1 MAEKIEVATDL
12 LLTPVIISDRNGTNV
27 GVAFL
32 NANDIRI
39 PARVSEIIDYMK
51 SIDVDN
57 CSYEAL
63 NHYNEMLED
72 KFCGLFGYDC
82 RRSLFCILSPTNI
95 CNGKFVAILILEKVM
110 EALSDDIKAKAAKR
124 TEIISKYVTPQTE

>member
-1 MAEKIEVATDL
+1 MAEKIEVVTDL
-12 LLTPVIISDRNGTNV
+12 SLTPVIISDRNGTSV

-39 PARVSEIIDYMK
+39 PARVTEIIDYMK
-51 SIDVDN
+51 SIDVDR
-57 CSYEAL
+57 CDYETL
-63 NHYNEMLED
+63 HHYNEMLED

-82 RRSLFCILSPTNI
+82 RQSLFCILSPTTI
-95 CNGKFVAILILEKVM
+95 CNGKFAAILILEKVM

-124 TEIISKYVTPQTE
+124 AEIIGKYVPQTK